1 MTLPVTQ
8 NIRSWI
14 TGW

>member
-8 NIRSWI
+8 NIQSWI